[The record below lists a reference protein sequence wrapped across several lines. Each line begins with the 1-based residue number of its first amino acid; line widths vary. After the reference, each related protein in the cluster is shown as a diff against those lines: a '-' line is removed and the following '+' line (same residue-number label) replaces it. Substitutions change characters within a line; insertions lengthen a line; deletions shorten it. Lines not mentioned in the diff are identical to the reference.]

1 MTKYHAKKTPCTN
14 GHMHASK
21 REAMRC
27 NDLHLLQRAG
37 EISGLQ
43 TEPRFTF
50 AVEGRQ
56 VMMRN
61 GQAARYTADF
71 SYVEKGRKVVEDSK
85 GFIVRDFPLR
95 WALAKAM
102 WPQIDW
108 RLT

>member
-43 TEPRFTF
+43 QQPVFRF
-50 AVEGRQ
+50 AI
-56 VMMRN
+56 N
-61 GQAARYTADF
+61 G
-71 SYVEKGRKVVEDSK
+71 
-85 GFIVRDFPLR
+85 
-95 WALAKAM
+95 
-102 WPQIDW
+102 
-108 RLT
+108 